1 MSCYCLPL
9 GMVGRFQLPSCN
21 CSFHRKG
28 LSCFAICCFACSMPS
43 PKEVQHVQ
51 RPATIPEQS
60 STVDADDQVPLE
72 PSQITCRFL
81 DFVACLHVFM
91 SSHWISSVRVMKV
104 KWERCRHHWVN
115 SQRRSRNA
123 HWNGMHVY
131 MWWHVFVTCL
141 MFPPKSP
148 NSTNSKQPNTEIPVG
163 SCWLENSIHF
173 QTMFTIFH
181 HLSPKMFTHL
191 PRVCQGQGLAS
202 GGAPRDGDRD

>member
-81 DFVACLHVFM
+81 DFVACLHVFTLNFQCESYESKMRTVQASLGQQPAPFSECSLEWLACLHVMTCVCYM
-91 SSHWISSVRVMKV
+91 S
-104 KWERCRHHWVN
+104 
-115 SQRRSRNA
+115 
-123 HWNGMHVY
+123 HV
-131 MWWHVFVTCL
+131 
-141 MFPPKSP
+141 SP
-148 NSTNSKQPNTEIPVG
+148 QVSK
-163 SCWLENSIHF
+163 F
-173 QTMFTIFH
+173 Y
-181 HLSPKMFTHL
+181 K
-191 PRVCQGQGLAS
+191 
-202 GGAPRDGDRD
+202 